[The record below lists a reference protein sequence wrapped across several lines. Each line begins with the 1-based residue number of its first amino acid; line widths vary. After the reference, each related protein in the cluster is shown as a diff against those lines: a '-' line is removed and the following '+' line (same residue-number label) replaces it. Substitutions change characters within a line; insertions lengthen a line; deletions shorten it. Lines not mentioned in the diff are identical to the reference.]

1 MENNNW
7 RFATKAIQA
16 GYEPKPGEARI
27 LPLYQSTTFYYD
39 DADFVAG
46 LFDLTEAGH
55 MYSRISNPTVEAFEK
70 KVAALEGGIGALATS
85 SGQAAATIAI
95 LNICNAG
102 EHIIALSTLYGGTY
116 ALFAHTLKKIG
127 VEVTFLAPDA
137 AVEEIQT
144 AFRPDTK
151 AIYAE
156 TIGNPGLNVLDFAK
170 YGKIAR
176 TNGVP
181 LIIDNTFP
189 TPYLCRP
196 LEHGADILIHSTT
209 KYMDGQA
216 RSVGGVIVDSGKFD
230 WTNGKFPGLTEADPA
245 YHGIKYVEQF
255 GEAAYITKARVQLMR
270 DLGMTMSPFTAFIL
284 HMGLETLALR
294 MEKHSENALKLAQ
307 YLQNHPQ
314 VAWVNY
320 PALEGDASY
329 SLSQKYLPL
338 GAGGMLT
345 FGLKGGST
353 AGKAFINNVKLA
365 ALVVHMG
372 DTRTCILHPASTTHR
387 QLTEAE
393 QISSG
398 VLPDMIRVSVGIE
411 DIADIIEDFEQAI
424 KSASLA

>member
-1 MENNNW
+1 MDKNNW

-16 GYEPKPGEARI
+16 GYEPKPGEPRI

-55 MYSRISNPTVEAFEK
+55 MYSRISNPTVEAFEMK
-70 KVAALEGGIGALATS
+70 AAALEGGVGALATS
-85 SGQAAATIAI
+85 SGQAAVTIAI
-95 LNICNAG
+95 LNICRAG
-102 EHIIALSTLYGGTY
+102 EHLIALSTLYGGTY
-116 ALFAHTLKKIG
+116 ALFAHTFKKIG

-137 AVEEIQT
+137 DEDEIQA

-156 TIGNPGLNVLDFAK
+156 TIGNPGLNVLDFEK
-170 YGKIAR
+170 YSKIAR
-176 TNGVP
+176 ANEVP
-181 LIIDNTFP
+181 LIIDNTLP

-196 LEHGADILIHSTT
+196 LEHGADIVIHSTT

-216 RSVGGVIVDSGKFD
+216 RSVGGIIIDGGNFD
-230 WTNGKFPGLTEADPA
+230 WTRGKFPGLTEPDPA

-284 HMGLETLALR
+284 HMGVETLALR
-294 MEKHSENALKLAQ
+294 MEKHSENALRLAK
-307 YLQNHPQ
+307 YLQNHPE

-320 PALEGDASY
+320 PGLASNENYALSA
-329 SLSQKYLPL
+329 KYLPN
-338 GAGGMLT
+338 GCSGMLT
-345 FGLKGGST
+345 FGLKGGSA
-353 AGKAFINNVKLA
+353 AGKAFINKVKLA

-393 QISSG
+393 QITSG

-411 DIADIIEDFEQAI
+411 DIADIIDDFEQAI
-424 KSASLA
+424 KCASLS